1 MSPGASRHAVSRSQM
16 TLGHWFKVSPAVL
29 TARQRLSVPLFAGEK
44 LESEV
49 ANRGVWLAASAP
61 TIGRPFRVDGRRLGR
76 DSENTWSKTGGISGG
91 MGVGYARVG
100 HIRCLVKRGI

>member
-1 MSPGASRHAVSRSQM
+1 M
-16 TLGHWFKVSPAVL
+16 TLGHWVKVSPAVL